1 MIFVWVSYFS
11 LLLLASVWVIYWIE
25 LQYGGRARDL
35 QMVFEIGELC
45 SAIYRWWQGV
55 EDDMVYQCFSLN
67 LRAVWDAFT

>member
-1 MIFVWVSYFS
+1 MIFVWVSFFF

-25 LQYGGRARDL
+25 WGRARDL

-45 SAIYRWWQGV
+45 SAIYRWWQRV